1 MVKKM
6 PEANA
11 PSTFV
16 IPHGMTGTFG
26 VVRLW
31 PGVNNAEVEVIAR
44 LKRAARILGL
54 KCVEITPDGYLL
66 DTPKVKATPEDFD
79 FAIHLHFDTPKAY
92 NLFSFVALWNPL
104 RYYYEYREGEYRRF
118 SDNLLSHDDF
128 LSCDSPGADDHVRRL
143 IHNDPQRHPPLFTLF
158 HSLAEPL
165 LPPGL
170 GDRKLFYVGINWER
184 LRGEKSRN
192 QELLDMMDKSGRLRI
207 YGPRRFLGVNVWRGY
222 KSYVGE
228 IPFDGVSIVKEIASA
243 GISLV
248 LSSSAHKE
256 SGLMSNRLFE
266 SLAAG
271 AVIICDENAFARK
284 HFGDT
289 LLYVN
294 TNEPPDVT
302 HQQIREHLRWI
313 DNNPEE
319 ALDLARRAQD
329 IFRAGFTL
337 DRSLAQIY
345 NRFAERKAALAQP
358 YALAETPPVTLFLLL
373 PVYDKSILQQ
383 HIDSAASQTYPNLRC
398 VLLIDN
404 ETNAKF
410 GKLIMKQCQHSGV
423 AIELRAAN
431 LCAWSKNGKF
441 IHRHLF
447 GPVLYEL
454 LQTLSP
460 GGLFCVVDANET
472 LFSGH
477 IHILVKTLLDH
488 AHAGSAYAS
497 AVIKYNKGDNEE
509 YRIQNSLDPF
519 GFSKNQPFGKARF
532 LFRNPP
538 KEADLAPVLLYLN
551 DKAAALMVLQAG
563 AAPSRR
569 ATVFVDS
576 RDTKHD
582 ECACREILFED
593 EIIRDFMPK
602 AVLDRYDAW
611 PSSRGLRRSIDLTE
625 IDKISVA
632 ERLIILKAL
641 FSAMRLPA
649 FLKRFCFWFYRQLRR
664 FS

>member
-1 MVKKM
+1 M
-6 PEANA
+6 
-11 PSTFV
+11 
-16 IPHGMTGTFG
+16 
-26 VVRLW
+26 RR
-31 PGVNNAEVEVIAR
+31 NNA
-44 LKRAARILGL
+44 
-54 KCVEITPDGYLL
+54 PDGYLL

-319 ALDLARRAQD
+319 ALDLARRAPD
-329 IFRAGFTL
+329 IFRAWALPWTVVWRKSTTVL
-337 DRSLAQIY
+337 RSARPPWP
-345 NRFAERKAALAQP
+345 NPMRWP
-358 YALAETPPVTLFLLL
+358 ETRISPLPPVAVAGKHLATA
-373 PVYDKSILQQ
+373 
-383 HIDSAASQTYPNLRC
+383 HQTARHPRYPR
-398 VLLIDN
+398 
-404 ETNAKF
+404 
-410 GKLIMKQCQHSGV
+410 S
-423 AIELRAAN
+423 
-431 LCAWSKNGKF
+431 
-441 IHRHLF
+441 
-447 GPVLYEL
+447 
-454 LQTLSP
+454 
-460 GGLFCVVDANET
+460 
-472 LFSGH
+472 FS
-477 IHILVKTLLDH
+477 V
-488 AHAGSAYAS
+488 
-497 AVIKYNKGDNEE
+497 
-509 YRIQNSLDPF
+509 
-519 GFSKNQPFGKARF
+519 
-532 LFRNPP
+532 
-538 KEADLAPVLLYLN
+538 
-551 DKAAALMVLQAG
+551 
-563 AAPSRR
+563 
-569 ATVFVDS
+569 
-576 RDTKHD
+576 
-582 ECACREILFED
+582 
-593 EIIRDFMPK
+593 
-602 AVLDRYDAW
+602 
-611 PSSRGLRRSIDLTE
+611 
-625 IDKISVA
+625 
-632 ERLIILKAL
+632 
-641 FSAMRLPA
+641 
-649 FLKRFCFWFYRQLRR
+649 
-664 FS
+664 